1 MISIDMDVEV
11 EVEKIGNEEECF
23 GSEPSDSDI
32 ELSDDESVHSNL
44 EGSNFSHPTE
54 SGIAHPTESG
64 ISTPTESGIS
74 TPDVVVGGR
83 NPKGRAPA
91 NPNVVGGLNPLQY
104 NKLSYSDVCV
114 QISKTYEQDIVHR
127 YSSALDILAGY
138 VKGQKTIY
146 METRSYTSKMLNYLM
161 FPAIFISGLIT
172 VMQVPLGNEYPYIL
186 AGLSGVVTFL
196 LALVNYTNLD
206 GATQAHKISAYQYDK
221 LQSYIEFQSGQV
233 LLFSNPILNN
243 ENMAR
248 YCEKQKKIIETNYIA
263 ENNVDVSSDHDM
275 SAVPG
280 RLDSELK
287 ERERKMLLAF
297 AERDML
303 SSVYQERLQAESD
316 LINTMRENMI
326 RIEGQI
332 EDIKELN
339 QFVVPCKIR
348 YSYPLLYN
356 TNVFSVIK
364 KIDDFKAKTIT
375 DLKHVK
381 NELRYIQAYQKQST
395 EMIDTAVL
403 LKYKKRAN
411 ALFQEKK
418 KIVNII
424 LFLNTAF
431 AMIDKMF
438 QQEILNV
445 KLRRDYWLRFYLY
458 DKLSGC
464 CCSQQLKS
472 LLPAKYIE
480 PEVSGGEIFEK
491 ILGFGIMS

>member
-1 MISIDMDVEV
+1 MDTVTNTNTDTDVEI
-11 EVEKIGNEEECF
+11 EVVIEEEECF

-32 ELSDDESVHSNL
+32 ELMDDESVHSNL
-44 EGSNFSHPTE
+44 EGSYLLHPSATP
-54 SGIAHPTESG
+54 SSLGDVPLSG
-64 ISTPTESGIS
+64 ISN
-74 TPDVVVGGR
+74 PDVVVGGR
-83 NPKGRAPA
+83 NP
-91 NPNVVGGLNPLQY
+91 LY

-161 FPAIFISGLIT
+161 FPAIFVSGLIT
-172 VMQVPLGNEYPYIL
+172 VMQIPLGNDYPYIL
-186 AGLSGVVTFL
+186 AGLSGIVTFL

-248 YCEKQKKIIETNYIA
+248 YCEKQKKILETNYVA
-263 ENNVDVSSDHDM
+263 DFNVDVSDESVGLVEG
-275 SAVPG
+275 AK
-280 RLDSELK
+280 EK
-287 ERERKMLLAF
+287 ERQRKMWLAC

-316 LINTMRENMI
+316 LINAMRENML

-381 NELRYIQAYQKQST
+381 NELRYIQAYQKQNGSM
-395 EMIDTAVL
+395 MIDAAVL
-403 LKYKKRAN
+403 LKYRKRAN
-411 ALFQEKK
+411 VLFQEKK

>member
-1 MISIDMDVEV
+1 
-11 EVEKIGNEEECF
+11 
-23 GSEPSDSDI
+23 
-32 ELSDDESVHSNL
+32 
-44 EGSNFSHPTE
+44 
-54 SGIAHPTESG
+54 
-64 ISTPTESGIS
+64 
-74 TPDVVVGGR
+74 
-83 NPKGRAPA
+83 
-91 NPNVVGGLNPLQY
+91 
-104 NKLSYSDVCV
+104 
-114 QISKTYEQDIVHR
+114 
-127 YSSALDILAGY
+127 
-138 VKGQKTIY
+138 
-146 METRSYTSKMLNYLM
+146 
-161 FPAIFISGLIT
+161 
-172 VMQVPLGNEYPYIL
+172 
-186 AGLSGVVTFL
+186 
-196 LALVNYTNLD
+196 
-206 GATQAHKISAYQYDK
+206 
-221 LQSYIEFQSGQV
+221 
-233 LLFSNPILNN
+233 
-243 ENMAR
+243 
-248 YCEKQKKIIETNYIA
+248 
-263 ENNVDVSSDHDM
+263 
-275 SAVPG
+275 
-280 RLDSELK
+280 
-287 ERERKMLLAF
+287 
-297 AERDML
+297 
-303 SSVYQERLQAESD
+303 
-316 LINTMRENMI
+316 MRENML

-381 NELRYIQAYQKQST
+381 NELRYIQAYQKQNGSM
-395 EMIDTAVL
+395 MIDAAVL
-403 LKYKKRAN
+403 LKYRKRAN
-411 ALFQEKK
+411 VLFQEKK

>member
-1 MISIDMDVEV
+1 MDTVTNTNTDVEI
-11 EVEKIGNEEECF
+11 EVDTDEVECF

-32 ELSDDESVHSNL
+32 ELMDDESVHSNL
-44 EGSNFSHPTE
+44 EGSYLLHPSATP
-54 SGIAHPTESG
+54 SSLGDVPLSG
-64 ISTPTESGIS
+64 ISN
-74 TPDVVVGGR
+74 PDVVVGGR
-83 NPKGRAPA
+83 NP
-91 NPNVVGGLNPLQY
+91 LY

-172 VMQVPLGNEYPYIL
+172 VMQIPLGNDYPYIL
-186 AGLSGVVTFL
+186 AGLSGIVTFL

-248 YCEKQKKIIETNYIA
+248 YCEKQKKILETNYVA
-263 ENNVDVSSDHDM
+263 DFNVDVSDESVGLVEG
-275 SAVPG
+275 AK
-280 RLDSELK
+280 EK
-287 ERERKMLLAF
+287 ERQRKMWLAC

-316 LINTMRENMI
+316 LINAMRENML

-381 NELRYIQAYQKQST
+381 NELRYIQAYQKQNGSM
-395 EMIDTAVL
+395 MIDAAVL
-403 LKYKKRAN
+403 LKYRKRAN
-411 ALFQEKK
+411 VLFQEKK

>member
-1 MISIDMDVEV
+1 
-11 EVEKIGNEEECF
+11 
-23 GSEPSDSDI
+23 
-32 ELSDDESVHSNL
+32 
-44 EGSNFSHPTE
+44 
-54 SGIAHPTESG
+54 
-64 ISTPTESGIS
+64 
-74 TPDVVVGGR
+74 
-83 NPKGRAPA
+83 
-91 NPNVVGGLNPLQY
+91 
-104 NKLSYSDVCV
+104 
-114 QISKTYEQDIVHR
+114 
-127 YSSALDILAGY
+127 
-138 VKGQKTIY
+138 
-146 METRSYTSKMLNYLM
+146 
-161 FPAIFISGLIT
+161 
-172 VMQVPLGNEYPYIL
+172 
-186 AGLSGVVTFL
+186 
-196 LALVNYTNLD
+196 
-206 GATQAHKISAYQYDK
+206 
-221 LQSYIEFQSGQV
+221 
-233 LLFSNPILNN
+233 
-243 ENMAR
+243 MAR
-248 YCEKQKKIIETNYIA
+248 YCEKQKKILETNYIA
-263 ENNVDVSSDHDM
+263 ENNVDVSDESDM
-275 SAVPG
+275 SAL
-280 RLDSELK
+280 LDGLERAK
-287 ERERKMLLAF
+287 VRERERKIWLAC

-316 LINTMRENMI
+316 LINAMRENMI

>member
-1 MISIDMDVEV
+1 MISIDMDVDTVTNTNTNTVTDV
-11 EVEKIGNEEECF
+11 EVEECF

-32 ELSDDESVHSNL
+32 ELMDSESEGENEGDCVISNL
-44 EGSNFSHPTE
+44 KGSDISHSTATPSSLGDVPL
-54 SGIAHPTESG
+54 SGIAN
-64 ISTPTESGIS
+64 
-74 TPDVVVGGR
+74 PDVVVGGR
-83 NPKGRAPA
+83 NPP
-91 NPNVVGGLNPLQY
+91 Y

-161 FPAIFISGLIT
+161 FPAIFVSGLIT
-172 VMQVPLGNEYPYIL
+172 VMQIPLGNDYPYIL
-186 AGLSGVVTFL
+186 AGLSGIVTFL

-248 YCEKQKKIIETNYIA
+248 YCEKQKKILETNYVA
-263 ENNVDVSSDHDM
+263 ENMVDVSDESDM
-275 SAVPG
+275 SAL
-280 RLDSELK
+280 LDGLEGAK
-287 ERERKMLLAF
+287 VRERERKMWLAC

-316 LINTMRENMI
+316 LINAMRENML

-381 NELRYIQAYQKQST
+381 NELRYIQAYQKQNGSM
-395 EMIDTAVL
+395 MIDAAVL
-403 LKYKKRAN
+403 LKYRKRAN
-411 ALFQEKK
+411 FLFQEKK

>member
-1 MISIDMDVEV
+1 MDTVTNTNTDVEI
-11 EVEKIGNEEECF
+11 EVDTDEVECF

-32 ELSDDESVHSNL
+32 ELMDGESVHSNL
-44 EGSNFSHPTE
+44 EGSYLLHPSATP
-54 SGIAHPTESG
+54 SSLGDVPLSG
-64 ISTPTESGIS
+64 ISN
-74 TPDVVVGGR
+74 PDVVVGGR
-83 NPKGRAPA
+83 NP
-91 NPNVVGGLNPLQY
+91 LY

-161 FPAIFISGLIT
+161 FPAIFVSGLIT
-172 VMQVPLGNEYPYIL
+172 VMQIPLGNDYPYIL
-186 AGLSGVVTFL
+186 AGLSGIVTFL

-248 YCEKQKKIIETNYIA
+248 SCEKQKKILETNYVA
-263 ENNVDVSSDHDM
+263 DFNVDVSDESVGLVEG
-275 SAVPG
+275 AK
-280 RLDSELK
+280 EK
-287 ERERKMLLAF
+287 ERQRKMWLAC

-316 LINTMRENMI
+316 LINAMRENML

-381 NELRYIQAYQKQST
+381 NELRYIQAYQKQNGSM
-395 EMIDTAVL
+395 MIDAAVL
-403 LKYKKRAN
+403 LKYRKRAN
-411 ALFQEKK
+411 VLFQEKK

>member
-11 EVEKIGNEEECF
+11 EVEKIGNEEVCF

-32 ELSDDESVHSNL
+32 ELSDDESVHSN
-44 EGSNFSHPTE
+44 PTA
-54 SGIAHPTESG
+54 SGIANPTASG

-83 NPKGRAPA
+83 NP
-91 NPNVVGGLNPLQY
+91 QY

-138 VKGQKTIY
+138 IKGQKTIY
-146 METRSYTSKMLNYLM
+146 METRSYTSRMLNYLM
-161 FPAIFISGLIT
+161 FPSIFLSGLIT
-172 VMQVPLGNEYPYIL
+172 VMQVPLGYEYPYIL
-186 AGLSGVVTFL
+186 AGLSGIVTFL

-248 YCEKQKKIIETNYIA
+248 YCEKQKKILETNYVA
-263 ENNVDVSSDHDM
+263 EFNIDVSSDPDGLE
-275 SAVPG
+275 SAND
-280 RLDSELK
+280 RANERANER
-287 ERERKMLLAF
+287 ERERKMWLAC

-316 LINTMRENMI
+316 LINTMRENML

-381 NELRYIQAYQKQST
+381 NELRFIQAYQKQPT
-395 EMIDTAVL
+395 VMIDTSVL

-431 AMIDKMF
+431 SMIDKMF

-445 KLRRDYWLRFYLY
+445 KLRKDYWLRFYLY
-458 DKLSGC
+458 DKLSCC
-464 CCSQQLKS
+464 CCSQRLKS